1 MENVSQ
7 IIKRY
12 NKPLIKTSK
21 RFIAPCN
28 CRDKNNCPVNKNC
41 RIENVVLKC
50 VVSATEK

>member
-50 VVSATEK
+50 AVSATER